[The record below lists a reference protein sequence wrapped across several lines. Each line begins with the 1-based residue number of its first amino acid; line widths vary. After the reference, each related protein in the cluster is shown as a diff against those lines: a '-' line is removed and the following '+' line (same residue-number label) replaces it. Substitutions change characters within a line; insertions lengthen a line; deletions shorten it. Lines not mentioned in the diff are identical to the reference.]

1 MEEEVDDADDEEAA
15 GAEGIKEAD
24 EDEGAA
30 GASESEEAIDAV
42 GQGEEGMKE
51 AGRQCLFILELAT
64 IKNRESR
71 TKK

>member
-1 MEEEVDDADDEEAA
+1 MEEGVDDADNEEAA

-30 GASESEEAIDAV
+30 WASESEEAIDAV
-42 GQGEEGMKE
+42 GK
-51 AGRQCLFILELAT
+51 ARQCLFILEFAT
-64 IKNRESR
+64 IKNKESR